1 MRIRCC
7 VRCVVRRTHVR
18 QPEHIVSASSH
29 GELTIGTGIRD
40 RLAHIRAGTRIAW
53 ALTASVL
60 TLFLLPARFAMELRA
75 VAAWDAFAATALLS
89 TWYTILTLRP
99 AQIHA
104 SAKREDPSRAAS
116 LVLVLMGAGA
126 SLLAV
131 LLLLQASAGA
141 VGGARTQAIL
151 LSLSAV
157 ALAWTLI
164 HTVFTVRYAH
174 LYHDASPT
182 ASSEHGPLEF
192 PGMDDLPDYLDF
204 AYFAFVVGMTAQ
216 TSDVAIRGRRI
227 RRTALMHGVIAWVF
241 NTAVVALLISVLGSV
256 VGG

>member
-1 MRIRCC
+1 MS
-7 VRCVVRRTHVR
+7 
-18 QPEHIVSASSH
+18 IVGS
-29 GELTIGTGIRD
+29 GLRD
-40 RLAHIRAGTRIAW
+40 RLAHLRAGTRLAW
-53 ALTASVL
+53 SLAVSVL
-60 TLFLLPARFAMELRA
+60 ILMLLPARFAMEIRA
-75 VAAWDAFAATALLS
+75 VAAWDGFAGTALLF

-131 LLLLQASAGA
+131 LLLLKASAGA

-164 HTVFTVRYAH
+164 HTVFTLRYAH

-182 ASSEHGPLEF
+182 ALAENGPLDF
-192 PGMDDLPDYLDF
+192 PGTEGLPDYLDF

-241 NTAVVALLISVLGSV
+241 NTSVVALLISVLGSV

>member
-1 MRIRCC
+1 M
-7 VRCVVRRTHVR
+7 HN
-18 QPEHIVSASSH
+18 
-29 GELTIGTGIRD
+29 ELTSGTGLRD
-40 RLAHIRAGTRIAW
+40 RLAHMRAGTRLVW
-53 ALTASVL
+53 ALAVSVL
-60 TLFLLPARFAMELRA
+60 TLFTLPARFAMEVRA
-75 VAAWDAFAATALLS
+75 VAAWDAFASTALLS
-89 TWYTILTLRP
+89 TWFTILTLRP

-104 SAKREDPSRAAS
+104 SAKREDPSRAVS
-116 LVLVLMGAGA
+116 MVLVLMGAGA

-131 LLLLQASAGA
+131 LLLLKASASV
-141 VGGARTQAIL
+141 VGGARTPEIL

-174 LYHDASPT
+174 LYHDESPT
-182 ASSEHGPLEF
+182 ALSHDGPLEF
-192 PGMDDLPDYLDF
+192 PGMDDVPDYLDF

-256 VGG
+256 IGG

>member
-1 MRIRCC
+1 MYD
-7 VRCVVRRTHVR
+7 VS
-18 QPEHIVSASSH
+18 IVGS
-29 GELTIGTGIRD
+29 GLRD
-40 RLAHIRAGTRIAW
+40 RLAHLRAGTRLAW
-53 ALTASVL
+53 SLAVSVL
-60 TLFLLPARFAMELRA
+60 ILMLLPARFAMEIRA
-75 VAAWDAFAATALLS
+75 VAAWDGFAGTALLF

-131 LLLLQASAGA
+131 LLLLKASAGA

-164 HTVFTVRYAH
+164 HTVFTLRYAH

-182 ASSEHGPLEF
+182 ALAENGPLDF
-192 PGMDDLPDYLDF
+192 PGTEGLPDYLDF

-241 NTAVVALLISVLGSV
+241 NTSVVALLISVLGSV

>member
-1 MRIRCC
+1 VHDESM
-7 VRCVVRRTHVR
+7 
-18 QPEHIVSASSH
+18 
-29 GELTIGTGIRD
+29 IGSGVQD
-40 RLAHIRAGTRIAW
+40 RLAHMRAGTR
-53 ALTASVL
+53 LTWSLAVSAL
-60 TLFLLPARFAMELRA
+60 TLFMLPARFAMELRA
-75 VAAWDAFAATALLS
+75 VAAWDAFAGTALLL

-104 SAKREDPSRAAS
+104 SARREDPSRAAS
-116 LVLVLMGAGA
+116 LVLVLMGAVA
-126 SLLAV
+126 SLMAV
-131 LLLLQASAGA
+131 LLLLKASAGT

-157 ALAWTLI
+157 ALAWMLI

-182 ASSEHGPLEF
+182 ALAENGPLDF
-192 PGMDDLPDYLDF
+192 PGTEGLPDYLDF

-216 TSDVAIRGRRI
+216 TSDVSIRGRRI

-241 NTAVVALLISVLGSV
+241 NTSVVALLISVLGSV
-256 VGG
+256 IGG

>member
-1 MRIRCC
+1 M
-7 VRCVVRRTHVR
+7 HN
-18 QPEHIVSASSH
+18 
-29 GELTIGTGIRD
+29 ELTIGTGLRD
-40 RLAHIRAGTRIAW
+40 RLAHMRAGTRVAW
-53 ALTASVL
+53 ALAVSVL
-60 TLFLLPARFAMELRA
+60 TLLLLPARVAMELRA
-75 VAAWDAFAATALLS
+75 VAAWDAFAGMALLL
-89 TWYTILTLRP
+89 TWYTILTLQP

-131 LLLLQASAGA
+131 LLLLKASADL

-174 LYHDASPT
+174 LYHDASPKV
-182 ASSEHGPLEF
+182 SNQNGPLEF

-204 AYFAFVVGMTAQ
+204 AYFAFVIGMTAQ
-216 TSDVAIRGRRI
+216 TSDVAIRGRGI
-227 RRTALMHGVIAWVF
+227 RRTALMHGVIAWLF

-256 VGG
+256 IGG